1 MSHPRTSSLK
11 PQTLSAHRRY
21 YGLDARHLRDAS
33 GRVVS
38 RVVGLPPER
47 ARVRIE
53 HVKQDF
59 HMDTVN
65 GRVLVDEL
73 VAGGLLQP
81 RADREGDYFLT
92 SRFIALAAARIV
104 EPVPRARAKLMID
117 QSCALAARINT
128 EWTRNPLEIDSVAAF
143 GSYMSLDDEL
153 SEVDLGVIV
162 RSRAPQRRSRWLRM
176 GSKID
181 GARDIRAAFRALS
194 SQLHVQVLKELRQ
207 LPRPF
212 AVVFQE
218 T

>member
-1 MSHPRTSSLK
+1 MSSSRTTPLRPK
-11 PQTLSAHRRY
+11 TLWAHRRY
-21 YGLDARHLRDAS
+21 YGLDAKHLRDSS

-53 HVKQDF
+53 HVSQDF
-59 HMDTVN
+59 HLDTIN
-65 GRVLVDEL
+65 GQVLVDEF

-81 RADREGDYFLT
+81 RPDRDGDYFLT
-92 SRFIALAAARIV
+92 SRLIALAAAKIV
-104 EPVPRARAKLMID
+104 EPVPRARAKHLID
-117 QSCALAARINT
+117 QGCELAARINS
-128 EWTRNPLEIDSVAAF
+128 EWTRNPLEIDALAAF
-143 GSYMSLDDEL
+143 GSYMSLDNEL

-162 RSRAPQRRSRWLRM
+162 RSRAPHRRSRWLRM
-176 GSKID
+176 ASKID

-194 SQLHVQVLKELRQ
+194 SVMHVQVLKELRK

-218 T
+218 A